1 MSSSTL
7 LVFAAASGF
16 ILVAFGAF
24 GAHVLN
30 HYLSAQ
36 HLAFIF
42 TGLDYQAWHTVAMLA
57 IGSLNLQRKNIWF
70 YWGGLCWALGIIL
83 FSGSLYSLALSNLHF
98 LVFITPIGG
107 VSLLLGWLLVLLGT
121 LRLRNKASSH
131 E

>member
-7 LVFAAASGF
+7 LVFAAVSGF

-36 HLAFIF
+36 HLAFIY
-42 TGLDYQAWHTVAMLA
+42 TGLEYQAWHTVAMLA
-57 IGSLNLQRKNIWF
+57 ICSLNLQRQNIWF
-70 YWGGLCWALGIIL
+70 YWGGFCWALGIIL

-107 VSLLLGWLLVLLGT
+107 VCLLLGWLLVLLGT
-121 LRLRNKASSH
+121 LRLRNKALSH